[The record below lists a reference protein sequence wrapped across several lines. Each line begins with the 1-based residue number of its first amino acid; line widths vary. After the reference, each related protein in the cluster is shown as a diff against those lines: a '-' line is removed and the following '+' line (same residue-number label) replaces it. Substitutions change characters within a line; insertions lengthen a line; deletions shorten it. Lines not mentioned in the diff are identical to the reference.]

1 MESKLEDLRKWFG
14 KGKKGD
20 WVRVGTDGEIKGQCA
35 REPGEGKPKCM
46 PRDKAHSMSKKDRA
60 SSARRKR
67 RQDPMADR
75 PGTGN
80 KPIMVKTDKKESVNE
95 ASKVPAGMKF
105 IASYVYKDAN
115 GKDHTHTHFRKGKKM
130 TDPVVVHIDGKEW
143 KTFQSFTKSKQAA
156 INHIKGM
163 KESVNE
169 SSNINKFK
177 TAAREFD
184 RNKDRNFQS
193 VGDALS
199 TIALR
204 MRMMQSGK
212 SKTGYS
218 DIKGQEI
225 IQKSASRIQGI
236 VNNTFDKEEGKE
248 IRKLLTKHG
257 LYNKGAMGP
266 IMKLTYNT
274 EEKKAVKESINE
286 ATVTRSDFDKLKK
299 GDEITITYDSS
310 IRSGTTNTFV
320 VKSKSRSN
328 KYNVDKVTMQ
338 LKGKPGGMKFFLYS
352 RGGKDATLALG
363 DMAASMKSYKI
374 NESVEL
380 EEMNVSKQTNKELMM
395 FYRKYKGKKGEIIR
409 SVTKELIKRGLVK
422 ESVEEARQMKD
433 PKKDVMV
440 VKKGKVIVIDK
451 GKEKE
456 YLKKGWELAEESLDE
471 KNVPTNPSL
480 WAKFKAQAKAKFDVY
495 PSAYANG
502 WAAKKYKAAGG
513 SWKKESVDHNAPKSF
528 EELRDIFAGVRED
541 TVNEDFRKLAV
552 KGMGTEKKGEA
563 RVGLELDY
571 YDGSG
576 TKRMGKI
583 TKVTAQGYIVRDD
596 KDGKNRQF
604 RFHDRAKAKELL
616 GKG

>member
-46 PRDKAHSMSKKDRA
+46 PRAKAHSMSKKDRA

-80 KPIMVKTDKKESVNE
+80 KPIMVKTDK
-95 ASKVPAGMKF
+95 
-105 IASYVYKDAN
+105 
-115 GKDHTHTHFRKGKKM
+115 
-130 TDPVVVHIDGKEW
+130 
-143 KTFQSFTKSKQAA
+143 
-156 INHIKGM
+156 

-218 DIKGQEI
+218 DYKGQEI

-286 ATVTRSDFDKLKK
+286 ATVSRSDFDKLKK

-374 NESVEL
+374 NESVE
-380 EEMNVSKQTNKELMM
+380 
-395 FYRKYKGKKGEIIR
+395 
-409 SVTKELIKRGLVK
+409 
-422 ESVEEARQMKD
+422 EARQMKD

-451 GKEKE
+451 SKEKE
-456 YLKKGWELAEESLDE
+456 YLKKGWQLAEESLDE

-528 EELRDIFAGVRED
+528 EELRDIFAGVREN